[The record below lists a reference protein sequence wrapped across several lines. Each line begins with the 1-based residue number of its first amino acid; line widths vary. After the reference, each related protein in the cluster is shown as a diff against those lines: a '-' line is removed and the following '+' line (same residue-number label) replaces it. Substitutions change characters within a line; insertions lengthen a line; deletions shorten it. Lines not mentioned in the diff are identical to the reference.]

1 MSFLRPIGIFAY
13 LISILLGLTLM
24 VPSASAITAKD
35 FPAARPEKHVV
46 DSAAVLSRVSS
57 SQLESR
63 LDQIGKGQLDAR
75 LITLRKLDYGL
86 SLANFGNSLIERWSL
101 STNHEDLPLLLMV
114 IDAQNKQAVVVAD
127 SALSAQLPESLLQS
141 TGRTTMNKPLVEGER
156 YQQASFD
163 ALSRLEVV
171 LDGGDDPGPPIQ
183 SFSPIKQTNIPTH
196 EETQSSNA
204 LVWVVVLMVVGS
216 IVPMAT
222 WWIFSR

>member
-1 MSFLRPIGIFAY
+1 MSFLRPIGIYAY

-24 VPSASAITAKD
+24 VPSASAINAQD
-35 FPAARPEKHVV
+35 FPTDRPQKHIL
-46 DSAAVLSRVSS
+46 DSAEVLSRIGS
-57 SQLESR
+57 SQIEAR
-63 LDQIGKGQLDAR
+63 LDQIGKGRLDAR

-86 SLANFGNSLIERWSL
+86 SLSSLGNNLIDSWS
-101 STNHEDLPLLLMV
+101 SNTGQEELPLLLML
-114 IDAQNKQAVVVAD
+114 IDAQNKQAVIVAD